1 VFVETRVRG
10 LVANRWVRAL
20 GVAVLVASWPACN
33 RNAVDSHDVASEGE
47 VAEADPAG
55 KPANLDF
62 TLKDIAGNDVQLA
75 SFKGKPLLVNMWA
88 TWCGPCKAEIPWL
101 VELTDKYKAQG
112 FTVVGISTDD
122 TPEQIQEFAKEY
134 KMNYPLLVGKDR
146 ADVAKAFGADLVLP
160 VTWLIKRDGTVH
172 AKVTGIHG
180 KDWFDKNI
188 QELF

>member
-1 VFVETRVRG
+1 M
-10 LVANRWVRAL
+10 
-20 GVAVLVASWPACN
+20 AVLVAWWPACN
-33 RNAVDSHDVASEGE
+33 RNAVDPHDVVDIAGE
-47 VAEADPAG
+47 PVAADPTGTA
-55 KPANLDF
+55 ANLEF
-62 TLKDIAGNDVQLA
+62 TLKDVAGADVNLA

-101 VELTDKYKAQG
+101 VELAAKYKDQG

-122 TPEQIQEFAKEY
+122 TAEEIQKFAKQY
-134 KMNYPLLVGKDR
+134 NVTYPMLVGKDR
-146 ADVAKAFGADLVLP
+146 ADVSKAFGADLVLP

-172 AKVTGIHG
+172 TKVTGIHG